1 MHVLGL
7 AGVIS
12 QGKAE
17 EPPDLRLPGEIART
31 GLHTTLTSPPS
42 GSWAPF
48 SLDSSAWHVSC
59 ITACLALEW
68 F

>member
-1 MHVLGL
+1 MHVLGF

-31 GLHTTLTSPPS
+31 GLHTTTLTFSPVPL
-42 GSWAPF
+42 GSLTLG
-48 SLDSSAWHVSC
+48 STAWHISYN
-59 ITACLALEW
+59 TACLALE
-68 F
+68 